1 MPNPRPE
8 QSLNPK
14 TTPWCNYRACQNDHV
29 PNLRFLRG
37 YNDAVV
43 LGLARSGAMTRVEL
57 AERSGLT
64 PQAVSKIVN
73 RLIGDGLLL
82 ESGTRNVGVGKP
94 RTLLKLAAD
103 RRLALGAQV
112 ERDELRVV
120 LADLAGDV
128 VGRAVAPLPPGFGPD
143 AFVAELAALA
153 DRLRTPDVEERLLGL
168 GIGFVGP
175 LDHRTGTVLDPNG
188 LAGWTEVP
196 LRDLAE
202 KRLGLPVVVDKDTN
216 AAIVAESWRR
226 GEELRDAVLVWV
238 GTGLGAGLLLDGRVH
253 RGART
258 NAGEFGHTSIRLD
271 GPPCVCGR
279 AGCAEAVHNAAATR
293 GDLGA
298 ATTAVGVAVAGL
310 VQVLD
315 VERVVLAGR
324 AVLAQPEA
332 YAEGVRY
339 HLPKH
344 DWLVVDVEVTPLG
357 DDLVAAGA
365 AMLVLSEF
373 YGRPR

>member
-1 MPNPRPE
+1 M
-8 QSLNPK
+8 
-14 TTPWCNYRACQNDHV
+14 

>member
-1 MPNPRPE
+1 M
-8 QSLNPK
+8 
-14 TTPWCNYRACQNDHV
+14 

-43 LGLARSGAMTRVEL
+43 LGLTRSGAVTRVEL

-73 RLIGDGLLL
+73 RMIADGLLV

-94 RTLLKLAAD
+94 RTLLRLVAD
-103 RRLALGAQV
+103 RGLALGAQV

-128 VGRAVAPLPPGFGPD
+128 VDRAVAPLPRGFDPPT
-143 AFVAELAALA
+143 FVEALAELVDRMRAPVPA
-153 DRLRTPDVEERLLGL
+153 DRLLGV

-175 LDHRTGTVLDPNG
+175 LDHRTGVVHDATG
-188 LAGWTEVP
+188 LIGWHDVP
-196 LRDLAE
+196 LRALAE
-202 KRLGLPVVVDKDTN
+202 RRLGLPVVVDKDTN
-216 AAIVAESWRR
+216 TAVVAESWRR
-226 GEELRDAVLVWV
+226 GEQLRDAVLVLV
-238 GTGLGAGLLLDGRVH
+238 GTGLGVGLLLDGQVY

-258 NAGEFGHTSIRLD
+258 NAGEFGHTTIQLD

-279 AGCAEAVHNAAATR
+279 TGCVEAVHNLAAAR
-293 GDLGA
+293 GDLAGA
-298 ATTAVGVAVAGL
+298 TAVVGLAVADL
-310 VQVLD
+310 VQLLD
-315 VERVVLAGR
+315 VDHVVLAGR
-324 AVLAQPEA
+324 AVLSEPEA
-332 YAEGVRY
+332 YTAAVRARM
-339 HLPKH
+339 PVD
-344 DWLVVDVEVTPLG
+344 DWLPVDVGITPLG
-357 DDLVAAGA
+357 DDVVAAGA

>member
-1 MPNPRPE
+1 M
-8 QSLNPK
+8 
-14 TTPWCNYRACQNDHV
+14 

-43 LGLARSGAMTRVEL
+43 LGLARSGAVTRVEL

-73 RLIGDGLLL
+73 RLIDDGLLL

-128 VGRAVAPLPPGFGPD
+128 VGRAVAPLPPEFGPD

-153 DRLRTPDVEERLLGL
+153 DRLRAPDVEERLLGL

-258 NAGEFGHTSIRLD
+258 NAGEFGHTSIQLD

-298 ATTAVGVAVAGL
+298 AATAVGVAVAGL